1 MRPTRSSQ
9 AVGILLLAAVAA
21 VPPLV
26 AHADGPQTPAGPGAS
41 APASA
46 AQSPSASASA
56 SASPSGQPAPSAS
69 APAPGSSAS
78 SGEAPKTPGHWV
90 YVQEPAPG
98 TSASVPPQ
106 VLPPVVPSTGGMT
119 GLYERST
126 SWDLNID
133 GAFGRYFGETDKW
146 TGFVRARAGVL
157 IVREPLYSALG
168 FTYEWSPQSNATLG
182 IQAEILH
189 LELGVWGQLG
199 ALLDVGSGP
208 VRPGLMGAVGWSL
221 FGVEAQYR
229 TYNNDGLGSGIA
241 VYGKI
246 RIPVSILTRVFSTH
260 HHSTSTKE

>member
-9 AVGILLLAAVAA
+9 AVGILLLAVVAA

-26 AHADGPQTPAGPGAS
+26 AHADGPQAPAAPGAG
-41 APASA
+41 
-46 AQSPSASASA
+46 PSASASPST
-56 SASPSGQPAPSAS
+56 SASGQPAPSAS

-78 SGEAPKTPGHWV
+78 SGEGAKPPGHWV

-98 TSASVPPQ
+98 TSASVPSP

-157 IVREPLYSALG
+157 IVREPLFSALG

-182 IQAEILH
+182 LQAEILH